1 MREIIKK
8 SGDVK
13 VMVSFAENALD
24 INAMYVQREH
34 LVQNVTLSPVAATLM
49 IQALQEYLD
58 GLSVSQPVDYVKPI
72 AE

>member
-1 MREIIKK
+1 MKDIIKK
-8 SGDVK
+8 SGY
-13 VMVSFAENALD
+13 VSARVYTSDGNEFSLIGNSQSSVYLN
-24 INAMYVQREH
+24 ITP
-34 LVQNVTLSPVAATLM
+34 VTATLM